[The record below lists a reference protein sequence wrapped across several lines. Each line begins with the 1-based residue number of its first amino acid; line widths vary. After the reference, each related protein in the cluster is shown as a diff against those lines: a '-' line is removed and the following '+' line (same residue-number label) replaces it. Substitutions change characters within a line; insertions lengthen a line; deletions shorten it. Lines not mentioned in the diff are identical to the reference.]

1 MLRRL
6 FIIVLITIGLDVV
19 VNTAE
24 PVYRRY
30 PRSLIDDNT
39 VTIDCAGSHGESPEC
54 RSKISEKNRTSVIG
68 EHDPGQIE
76 GEKSWNFADFFDDSI
91 GDEAR
96 GKKGKKKGMGKY
108 FIVMA
113 GAAKATLMY
122 VMLHAV
128 ALLAGKA
135 LIVAKVALALA
146 AAVALKKALEHND
159 KTSVEII
166 KHPQHS
172 YHQTHSSSVDYDH
185 GGGGYEGHRRRRFA
199 R

>member
-6 FIIVLITIGLDVV
+6 FVIVLIIIGLNFV

-24 PVYRRY
+24 PTFRRY

-39 VTIDCAGSHGESPEC
+39 VTIDCAGSHAESPEC
-54 RSKISEKNRTSVIG
+54 RSVLEKNDTSLIG
-68 EHDPGQIE
+68 GHTGAIQEE
-76 GEKSWNFADFFDDSI
+76 EKSWNFADLFDDSI

-108 FIVMA
+108 FIIMA

-185 GGGGYEGHRRRRFA
+185 GDGFEGHRRRRFA

>member
-1 MLRRL
+1 MLGRL
-6 FIIVLITIGLDVV
+6 FVIAFIIIELNVV
-19 VNTAE
+19 INTAE
-24 PVYRRY
+24 PRYRRY
-30 PRSLIDDNT
+30 PRSLVDDNR
-39 VTIDCAGSHGESPEC
+39 VTINCGSHAESPEC
-54 RSKISEKNRTSVIG
+54 RSEKNTSLIG
-68 EHDPGQIE
+68 EHDVQKIQE
-76 GEKSWNFADFFDDSI
+76 EEKSWNFADLFDDAI

-108 FIVMA
+108 IIVMA

-122 VMLHAV
+122 VMIHAV

-146 AAVALKKALEHND
+146 AAIALKKALEHND

-185 GGGGYEGHRRRRFA
+185 GGGYEGHRRRRFA